1 MAAAWVLEFGQL
13 LFHEETTMGLINPKP
28 RFAYDDESD
37 MVYDY
42 VKQRDAEL
50 TDRYEAADGLWNLN
64 DVKRL
69 ILSGQAVEA
78 ARVAG
83 PPERPVAPRQPDPPL
98 QQPGTVDAP
107 SKSAGEEKTVA
118 GAGLSVP
125 QLIALNLS
133 PIQAAALR
141 LTSAQLSATGVTAEQ
156 VQAWDMTPE
165 RADALKLTPEQR
177 AVLLPG
183 APA

>member
-1 MAAAWVLEFGQL
+1 
-13 LFHEETTMGLINPKP
+13 MGLINPKP
-28 RFAYDDESD
+28 RFAYDDASD
-37 MVYDY
+37 LVYDY
-42 VKQRDAEL
+42 VKQRDVEL

-83 PPERPVAPRQPDPPL
+83 PSERPVAPRQPDPPL
-98 QQPGTVDAP
+98 QQPGTVVAP
-107 SKSAGEEKTVA
+107 SQSADADKTW
-118 GAGLSVP
+118 AGLSVP

-156 VQAWDMTPE
+156 VKAWDMTPE
-165 RADALKLTPEQR
+165 TC
-177 AVLLPG
+177 
-183 APA
+183 